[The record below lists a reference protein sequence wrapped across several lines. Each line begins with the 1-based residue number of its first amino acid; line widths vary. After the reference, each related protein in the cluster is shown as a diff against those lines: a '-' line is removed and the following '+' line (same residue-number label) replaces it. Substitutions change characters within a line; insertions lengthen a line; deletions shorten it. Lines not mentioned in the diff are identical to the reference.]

1 MKVIAGI
8 DEEYDGTLT
17 LKGDI
22 KVGYLA
28 QEPQLDP
35 TKTVREN
42 ILDGIQDK
50 MRELHALDQVDSPTN
65 TASLL
70 TYLPLEK
77 GSISTTAT
85 NGSKTCFPSERDQGT
100 DP

>member
-50 MRELHALDQVDSPTN
+50 MLELHALDQVDSSPHLP
-65 TASLL
+65 APLPYL
-70 TYLPLEK
+70 TYSIRK
-77 GSISTTAT
+77 G
-85 NGSKTCFPSERDQGT
+85 QL
-100 DP
+100 